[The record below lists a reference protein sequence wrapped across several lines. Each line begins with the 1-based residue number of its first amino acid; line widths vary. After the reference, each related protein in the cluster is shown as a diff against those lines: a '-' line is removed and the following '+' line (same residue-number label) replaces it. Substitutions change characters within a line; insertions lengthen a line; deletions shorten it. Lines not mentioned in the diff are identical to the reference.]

1 MATGFNLSQPPKP
14 GRCCFSSIYSQNVFG
29 KNFPLVNLNLQTNL
43 IMLRDHQIWSLTFHR
58 RAKLRDVACG
68 YAVRPPES
76 RNSEASP
83 AGWLNLLMPTLPEM
97 QTLILKNRD
106 APAPRNLS
114 ANDWYDAMISGTVK
128 FVCSRN
134 LAEGS
139 KWKRQAGKQ
148 NIFSNLLDMWGIK
161 KSSPKSSPWA

>member
-58 RAKLRDVACG
+58 RAKLRDVVCG